1 MPTLLQGAAALA
13 PNGGMLGA
21 YSWVQCIKG
30 WPHMCEG
37 QLQSKLDRIVFVQPP
52 QGCEPMG
59 WGAPTAAS
67 APVGAWVS
75 MLSMC
80 YYFVWCAISCSWV
93 LKSTTH
99 SHSPHATA
107 IFDCLNTAA
116 TTATAALHAPAAA
129 VPSIFFLPPLLLAC
143 CCYAAAAPPPLP
155 LLRPHLPLLVNQI
168 KKKVLPCP
176 LPLLL
181 PSSPTNFLVP
191 GIDRATPTGNQ
202 TGIFAAWAWEGWG
215 TVGM

>member
-143 CCYAAAAPPPLP
+143 CCYRRCCTASIAIVASSFAAIGAAP
-155 LLRPHLPLLVNQI
+155 I
-168 KKKVLPCP
+168 PCRCN
-176 LPLLL
+176 
-181 PSSPTNFLVP
+181 TNFLVP